1 MRYVSIL
8 SRSGLVLWMPIAA
21 SCDQADE
28 PNEDRAATSSAS
40 PSPTESLVPAVCDY
54 AEELREVLKDVD
66 EGTEL
71 PEDLVMSLGESRAVL
86 AEQAEIDFNPA
97 TAEALEDPE
106 TAVGRLKVSIADAG
120 TDYRT
125 DFPVR
130 ANLLTV
136 RITMKT
142 VRHHANC

>member
-97 TAEALEDPE
+97 TAEALEDPGQRW
-106 TAVGRLKVSIADAG
+106 VGSRSRSLM
-120 TDYRT
+120 
-125 DFPVR
+125 PVP
-130 ANLLTV
+130 TTE
-136 RITMKT
+136 RISRSAPT
-142 VRHHANC
+142 C